1 MRRGAAPLLAGS
13 ATFAYDHTA
22 AGSLGQRI
30 SISNL
35 EDFRLVRRHS
45 VTYALSGIGLRPLP
59 Y

>member
-1 MRRGAAPLLAGS
+1 MLAGS

-22 AGSLGQRI
+22 AESLGQRT

-45 VTYALSGIGLRPLP
+45 VTFALSGIGLRPLP